1 MSRAV
6 YKYELLPGAMR
17 LDLPRG
23 AELLHAGTQGRTAYL
38 WALVDPDEPEAS
50 RMVFA
55 QATGEPMPRAAVNA
69 DYVDTFTL
77 SSSSGPLVFHVFDG
91 GEWL

>member
-1 MSRAV
+1 VSRVV
-6 YKYELLPGAMR
+6 YKYELLPGSAL

-23 AELLHAGTQGRTAYL
+23 AEPLHAGTQGHTAYL
-38 WALVDPDEPEAS
+38 WALVDPDEPIAP

-69 DYVDTFTL
+69 DYVDTFTIDEDD
-77 SSSSGPLVFHVFDG
+77 GPLVFHVFDG
-91 GEWL
+91 GEL